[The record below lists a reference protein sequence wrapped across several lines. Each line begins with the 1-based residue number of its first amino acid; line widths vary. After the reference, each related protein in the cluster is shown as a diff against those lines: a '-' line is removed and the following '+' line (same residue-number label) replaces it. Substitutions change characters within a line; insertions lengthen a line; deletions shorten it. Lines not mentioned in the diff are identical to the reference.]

1 MQEWF
6 SLLLAVALML
16 LSCHLQPLRQST
28 LIDVCVCVC
37 KCFHLGLI
45 ACETFLQHHKLL
57 KVTAMY
63 YNKVGLCVSVY
74 PVQSVSYTSWELRSI
89 RTHIFFWH
97 VFLLLINI
105 NTSFFFFCLVIKN
118 VSLTSV
124 LSVCLSLIDST
135 LPSFLIICNCY
146 SFFIPC
152 FSPFLYLPSSIL
164 LPHSSKINHFFRFV
178 IQSTASSAED
188 DKSQLSMRSQTP
200 LGKGGEGSEFDGQ
213 VVWTKAPP
221 LPTPEEK
228 MRQTAKAVPTDIV
241 PINVTG
247 MTLATAIV
255 WPFCPFLNHLW
266 VATNTHQCK

>member
-1 MQEWF
+1 MHEWF
-6 SLLLAVALML
+6 CLLLAVALML

-63 YNKVGLCVSVY
+63 NIKVCLCVSVY

-89 RTHIFFWH
+89 RTHISSFFAFVLITNLSPLSYLSLSVIDSIPSFSIFCQLLFIH
-97 VFLLLINI
+97 SLFLLSLPP
-105 NTSFFFFCLVIKN
+105 LP
-118 VSLTSV
+118 SLTFPF
-124 LSVCLSLIDST
+124 LSLA
-135 LPSFLIICNCY
+135 
-146 SFFIPC
+146 
-152 FSPFLYLPSSIL
+152 FSL
-164 LPHSSKINHFFRFV
+164 LLLHSSFINHFFGFL

-200 LGKGGEGSEFDGQ
+200 LGEGGEGSEFDGQ

-247 MTLATAIV
+247 MTLATTVI
-255 WPFCPFLNHLW
+255 WPFCPFLHL
-266 VATNTHQCK
+266 